1 MTDKELRQHVQ
12 VALDWDPSV
21 DATDI
26 GVAVD
31 GGVVTLRGTVASFS
45 QRMAGERIALGI
57 YGVKAVAND
66 LVVHLPSDVV
76 RTDTE
81 IAQAVVAVL
90 KWNTVVPG
98 DRVSVSVH
106 DGWVTLC
113 GVVQWFH
120 QKDAAERAVQDLSGV
135 KGVLNNIVVS
145 PDVEATDVQ
154 DEIEAA
160 FKRSAEV
167 DARRISVIA
176 KDGTVILTGHVRS
189 WAERQE
195 AERAAWAAPGV
206 TLVDDWLTVVP

>member
-106 DGWVTLC
+106 DGGL
-113 GVVQWFH
+113 
-120 QKDAAERAVQDLSGV
+120 
-135 KGVLNNIVVS
+135 
-145 PDVEATDVQ
+145 
-154 DEIEAA
+154 
-160 FKRSAEV
+160 RSA
-167 DARRISVIA
+167 ASCSGSTRRTPPNGRFRIC
-176 KDGTVILTGHVRS
+176 
-189 WAERQE
+189 
-195 AERAAWAAPGV
+195 RASKV
-206 TLVDDWLTVVP
+206 C